1 VSGTDVLVFRTDP
14 DTPLRRSAPWS
25 GGVGAAAAAVA
36 LLGVVTGS
44 PTIAVCAAVVVAVCL
59 LVLCMAVSTIET
71 VTIADGVVDHR
82 RWTGRHVRIPIDGDL
97 RGQLAMYGSAMP
109 HSANT
114 RRLVLRRGTRGPRIA
129 LSQSRWSA
137 DPPPSLGA
145 PQARWAPAHLDSM
158 AATVGVDTLD
168 GWRENRDWQQQAPGL
183 VPWWERHWIVA
194 FTAIAIGFWV
204 VVIAILVVVDQV
216 A

>member
-1 VSGTDVLVFRTDP
+1 MSGTDVLVFRTDP

-36 LLGVVTGS
+36 LLGVVAGS

-114 RRLVLRRGTRGPRIA
+114 RRLVLRRGTRGPRIT
-129 LSQSRWSA
+129 LSQARWSA
-137 DPPPSLGA
+137 D
-145 PQARWAPAHLDSM
+145 QLDSM